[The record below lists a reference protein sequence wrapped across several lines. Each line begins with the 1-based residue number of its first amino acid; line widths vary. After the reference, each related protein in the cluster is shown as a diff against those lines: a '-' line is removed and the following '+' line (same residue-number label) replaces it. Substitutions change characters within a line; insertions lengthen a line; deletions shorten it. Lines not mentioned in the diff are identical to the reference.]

1 METSLTNSDRYLF
14 PTFLDDRKVYNLAA
28 AWWRSG
34 VLTDAELCELRYGGR
49 PAALLRSLKAV
60 GVVRFDKSD
69 VVRHPLV
76 SEIIHAYETAAR
88 PNAKITEE
96 ASRPPGGEAEH
107 ASNGQRQ

>member
-1 METSLTNSDRYLF
+1 MANATTEAMIGITG
-14 PTFLDDRKVYNLAA
+14 P
-28 AWWRSG
+28 SG
-34 VLTDAELCELRYGGR
+34 TVNCAGATGPPGMPSGLGDAVTK
-49 PAALLRSLKAV
+49 LRSLKAV
-60 GVVRFDKSD
+60 GVVRFDKND